1 MEGLEVGAAL
11 GLKGR
16 PKHENVQA
24 GCGDLGSCLPGSKDK
39 YQATSDKEVDASLG
53 EMDTEG

>member
-16 PKHENVQA
+16 PKHETVLA
-24 GCGDLGSCLPGSKDK
+24 GGGDLGSFLPGNKDK
-39 YQATSDKEVDASLG
+39 YQATSDKEVTAGLGDIDA
-53 EMDTEG
+53 EG